1 MQSIK
6 CIYLSETFKGLFPIL
21 YFLKETYFLSR
32 GVIDQCQTKNYIENS
47 FLGSFKLV
55 ICKQICQD
63 QTDRPLG
70 FLSKVLELLDNKQ
83 MGSGVHFSKN
93 IIPVLIC
100 GRFTN
105 LLLV

>member
-1 MQSIK
+1 M
-6 CIYLSETFKGLFPIL
+6 
-21 YFLKETYFLSR
+21 SR
-32 GVIDQCQTKNYIENS
+32 GVIDQCQTKNYIKNS

-83 MGSGVHFSKN
+83 MGSGIHFSKN

-100 GRFTN
+100 GMIYEFIACIKFDAIECVWIRWSIKIKVN
-105 LLLV
+105 ML

>member
-1 MQSIK
+1 M
-6 CIYLSETFKGLFPIL
+6 
-21 YFLKETYFLSR
+21 SR
-32 GVIDQCQTKNYIENS
+32 GVIDQCQTKNYIKNS

-100 GRFTN
+100 GRPSKMNLYRRAFTKFMRG
-105 LLLV
+105 LRIYCLYRI

>member
-1 MQSIK
+1 M
-6 CIYLSETFKGLFPIL
+6 
-21 YFLKETYFLSR
+21 SR
-32 GVIDQCQTKNYIENS
+32 GVIDQCQTKNYIKNS

-93 IIPVLIC
+93 IIPVLIF
-100 GRFTN
+100 GIHEFTTSIRFDAVECVWIRWSIKIKVN
-105 LLLV
+105 ML